1 MIDTNTLQTTTWAK
15 EPPNYTNTH
24 TQLAAI
30 HKYKY
35 IYMQHRNTPKNNTNR
50 KVHQSAWSAV
60 CRFVAD
66 KGESYISPVA
76 ASLQG
81 ENIPLLFVLS
91 QIQEQSR
98 QDTKYKTQ
106 DRQNTKQTGDSERRG

>member
-1 MIDTNTLQTTTWAK
+1 
-15 EPPNYTNTH
+15 
-24 TQLAAI
+24 
-30 HKYKY
+30 
-35 IYMQHRNTPKNNTNR
+35 MQHQNTPKNNTNR

-106 DRQNTKQTGDSERRG
+106 ERQNTKQTKYKTDKIQNRQATVRGVADLSMMSCLRPK